1 MVPEIKAARMI
12 KKSTMLLK
20 KKKKGS
26 KVKRK
31 SMPMTTPKF
40 LWGRSGEGP
49 KECGGVCRGGISNID
64 K

>member
-26 KVKRK
+26 KVKEK
-31 SMPMTTPKF
+31 ACPWQPQNSCGDGV
-40 LWGRSGEGP
+40 GRDQRNVGVSAGE
-49 KECGGVCRGGISNID
+49 E
-64 K
+64 